1 MTNGPEVSLIYQEVT
16 CITFAH
22 IALAIVSYVD
32 LPNLKE
38 SEKCN
43 PTINSER
50 EKLDIYVTPSCSP

>member
-16 CITFAH
+16 RITFAH
-22 IALAIVSYVD
+22 IASAIVSYMD

-50 EKLDIYVTPSCSP
+50 EKLGNI